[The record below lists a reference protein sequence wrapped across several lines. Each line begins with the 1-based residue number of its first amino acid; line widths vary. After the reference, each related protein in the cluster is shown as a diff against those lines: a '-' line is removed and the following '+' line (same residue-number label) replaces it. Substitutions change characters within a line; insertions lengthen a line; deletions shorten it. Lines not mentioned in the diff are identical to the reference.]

1 MTDFRIN
8 SEANTAGTHN
18 VGSIKLVP
26 RSLVNRFGPPLE
38 MDGFKV
44 SGSFR
49 FIDSAD
55 RVYTLY
61 DWKATSLYI
70 DGLVDGDE
78 SSLPTPKE
86 FWGNE
91 KPDEFQIGGTD
102 DCDVKAFKEWLMV
115 QVE

>member
-1 MTDFRIN
+1 MSNFKIN

-26 RSLVNRFGPPLE
+26 RRLVDRFGPPREL
-38 MDGFKV
+38 DGFKV

-61 DWKATSLYI
+61 
-70 DGLVDGDE
+70 
-78 SSLPTPKE
+78 
-86 FWGNE
+86 
-91 KPDEFQIGGTD
+91 
-102 DCDVKAFKEWLMV
+102 
-115 QVE
+115 